1 MNMPSM
7 TTVYRFVVMMGVG
20 LIVVTGWKHFG
31 PSTEQVKSFAVAGM
45 EKAKAAWNASSDGPA
60 ANVSVADPRTATQSL
75 VSETPASV
83 SGATSQP
90 PAAAPQLVPLANSG
104 QDTIFGAGNS
114 SVMASPGTMAAELE
128 TGGVVPLLAKLQQI
142 GGADA
147 KVVEWGS
154 SGELYRC
161 SCRAKS
167 DASPLARHFEA
178 VAAEPVAAVEQVVA
192 KVEAWQSQQQNVLR

>member
-1 MNMPSM
+1 MPSM
-7 TTVYRFVVMMGVG
+7 TTLYRFVVMVAVG
-20 LIVVTGWKHFG
+20 IIVVTGWKHFG

-45 EKAKAAWNASSDGPA
+45 EKAKAAWNESADGPDADVA
-60 ANVSVADPRTATQSL
+60 AADPRTATQSL
-75 VSETPASV
+75 VAETPPPV
-83 SGATSQP
+83 SDTTSQP

-104 QDTIFGAGNS
+104 QDALFGAGTS
-114 SVMASPGTMAAELE
+114 TVEAPGQSGAEAGA
-128 TGGVVPLLAKLQQI
+128 GGVEPMLAKLQQI

-192 KVEAWQSQQQNVLR
+192 KVEAWRNQQQNVLR

>member
-1 MNMPSM
+1 MPSM
-7 TTVYRFVVMMGVG
+7 TTLYRFVVMVAVG
-20 LIVVTGWKHFG
+20 IIVVTGWKHFG
-31 PSTEQVKSFAVAGM
+31 PSTEQMKSFAVAGI
-45 EKAKAAWNASSDGPA
+45 EKAKAAWNKSGDGPDANA
-60 ANVSVADPRTATQSL
+60 AVADPRTAAQSL
-75 VSETPASV
+75 VGNTPSPV

-104 QDTIFGAGNS
+104 QDELFGIGATTGEAPAQAANQAGAG
-114 SVMASPGTMAAELE
+114 
-128 TGGVVPLLAKLQQI
+128 GVEPLLAKLQEI

-154 SGELYRC
+154 SGELFRC

-192 KVEAWQSQQQNVLR
+192 KVEAWRSQQHNVLR

>member
-7 TTVYRFVVMMGVG
+7 TTLYRFVVMAAVG
-20 LIVVTGWKHFG
+20 IIVVTGWKHFG

-45 EKAKAAWNASSDGPA
+45 EKAKAAWNASADGPD
-60 ANVSVADPRTATQSL
+60 ANVAVADPRTATQSL
-75 VSETPASV
+75 VAETPPSV
-83 SGATSQP
+83 NGTTSQP

-104 QDTIFGAGNS
+104 QDALFGADTS
-114 SVMASPGTMAAELE
+114 TVEAPAQSVAEAGA
-128 TGGVVPLLAKLQQI
+128 GGLQPLLAKLQQI

-192 KVEAWQSQQQNVLR
+192 KVEAWRSQQQNVLR